1 MSRHVDSSI
10 CSSSSS
16 YLLSWK
22 IAIEFM
28 QTPQIFKIT
37 HPFNFRINPFGFE
50 ACVASGKTQNPSSL
64 DMQKMSTRLR
74 NKIFAVWEAGQTG
87 LVSEQAGALQ
97 EWRWEEAV
105 QEEKILTSGESA
117 AGRKVCRSAE

>member
-1 MSRHVDSSI
+1 M
-10 CSSSSS
+10 
-16 YLLSWK
+16 
-22 IAIEFM
+22 
-28 QTPQIFKIT
+28 
-37 HPFNFRINPFGFE
+37 
-50 ACVASGKTQNPSSL
+50 ASGKTRNPSSL

-74 NKIFAVWEAGQTG
+74 DDILAVWEAGQTG